1 MFKSK
6 NNILKQNKFKN
17 RTLKGGEFLGSGS
30 YGCVITPP
38 LPCKSSKLS
47 LNTFK
52 TKNKSKKVTN
62 KSHMSTYVS
71 KIIKYGDEDSYNELN
86 MSSKIKKLD
95 PKQNFFIT
103 YESVCKIKKVPNN
116 RNNTEQVKYR
126 NHSLTKYDVINQTGS
141 IKYSVLNNTDK
152 NKPETK
158 CLIDTRLNPMN
169 IIMPFGGYDLFN
181 LKYKINDMNKEFKKT
196 HSEQSSLFIKTYNM
210 VSKSF
215 KEYFKHLV
223 IGLYKLHKSRF
234 VNCDIKVEN
243 IMANYNTKT
252 KKIDIRFIDFGFS
265 EHLTP
270 EYCTHYSNIKNFGT
284 TQLLSPEIFITNIL
298 YKYLYKNSKIINNR
312 VINSKTI
319 NSKIINSINENVKE
333 MYLSLN
339 ENDYVYKLYNKYKEK
354 DIEYL
359 PIIANLYND
368 ILNQFNNNTVLNNY
382 FGINNVNSLNGYL
395 QKSDV
400 YALGCSMYEYLVV
413 DYKIIDVK
421 KNMLL
426 HNLLKNMI
434 HPDPNKRFNILQCL
448 KHKYFQ

>member
-1 MFKSK
+1 MYNSK
-6 NNILKQNKFKN
+6 KNILRKNILKK
-17 RTLKGGEFLGSGS
+17 TLKGGKFLGSGS

-52 TKNKSKKVTN
+52 TTTKSKKSKN
-62 KSHMSTYVS
+62 RNHMSKYVS

-95 PKQNFFIT
+95 PKQKFFIT
-103 YESVCKIKKVPNN
+103 YESVCKIKKVPDN

-126 NHSLTKYDVINQTGS
+126 NNSLTKYDVINHSGS

-152 NKPETK
+152 DKPETK

-169 IIMPFGGYDLFN
+169 IIMPYGGYDLFN

-196 HSEQSSLFIKTYNM
+196 HSFQSNLFIKTYNM
-210 VSKSF
+210 VLKNF
-215 KEYFKHLV
+215 KEYFKNLV
-223 IGLYKLHKSRF
+223 LGLYKLHKSRF

-252 KKIDIRFIDFGFS
+252 KNIEMRFIDFGFS
-265 EHLTP
+265 EHLTH

-298 YKYLYKNSKIINNR
+298 YKYIYKNSKM
-312 VINSKTI
+312 INSKTI
-319 NSKIINSINENVKE
+319 NSKIITSINENVKE
-333 MYLSLN
+333 MYVSLK
-339 ENDYVYKLYNKYKEK
+339 ENDYVYKLYNKYTEK
-354 DIEYL
+354 NIEHL
-359 PIIANLYND
+359 PIIATLYND
-368 ILNQFNNNTVLNNY
+368 ILNQFNNNKVLNHY

-400 YALGCSMYEYLVV
+400 YALGCSMYEFLVV
-413 DYKIIDVK
+413 DYKLIDVK
-421 KNMLL
+421 NDMQL